1 MEGHWGKGFTGEKM
15 NYYINGKIVM
25 SYLGGAVAFPASTLI
40 ISYKDVPTYIFNGI
54 YTREEAVSMYR
65 IGNAA
70 ETQEAG
76 YRAILAYMKMRGVND
91 ARTG

>member
-15 NYYINGKIVM
+15 NYYINGTIAIT
-25 SYLGGAVAFPASTLI
+25 YWEGDVAFTASTLI
-40 ISYKDVPTYIFNGI
+40 ISYKGVQAYIFYGI

-76 YRAILAYMKMRGVND
+76 YRAILAYMKMQGIND
-91 ARTG
+91 VRTG